1 MKMKIH
7 DIINEQFNI
16 SNMDFGN
23 NKKINKNIFNKN
35 VINPEE
41 ILKKIL
47 SFNPVEEYIIKYLN
61 DLTAEVKI

>member
-47 SFNPVEEYIIKYLN
+47 FFNPVEEYIIKYLN
-61 DLTAEVKI
+61 DLAAEVKI

>member
-47 SFNPVEEYIIKYLN
+47 FFNPVEEYIIKYLN